1 MIMARHGRT
10 HWRIL
15 TDIDGYCWC
24 NKCDGLAS
32 TSCASWVHPRIHF
45 DMNGFS
51 LVLSWCVFALLEGVC
66 RSFQTSFLWKRW
78 SPFVVSSRA
87 CLWKV
92 QSLLPQ
98 NQLPCWG
105 EPGLLFKSVHLLW
118 ASSAQAALLAM
129 VHAKTG
135 SLYTCALRSVG
146 LHCLSLWPFNCC
158 LLMFIVRCC
167 VHRLACLHFE
177 DLSLFTACHATFLCS
192 VTLCRQGWQ
201 QSLIHFLKL
210 LRPPQIAEMCCLV
223 CSGCI
228 GRYGQW
234 A

>member
-1 MIMARHGRT
+1 MVGDIDGY
-10 HWRIL
+10 WQIL
-15 TDIDGYCWC
+15 TDIAGATSVMDLPPH
-24 NKCDGLAS
+24 LAHLE
-32 TSCASWVHPRIHF
+32 W
-45 DMNGFS
+45 

-105 EPGLLFKSVHLLW
+105 EPGLLFKSVHLLR

-135 SLYTCALRSVG
+135 SLYTCALYGVLACIAWACDLLIVVYCEMLCAQIGLHALWGLVTLHRLSCNFLVQCDVVSSRMTAIFNPFSEAFAPAADRWNVLPGVLWVYWPLWSVG
-146 LHCLSLWPFNCC
+146 L
-158 LLMFIVRCC
+158 
-167 VHRLACLHFE
+167 VHQESFQTTGAAVAKHK
-177 DLSLFTACHATFLCS
+177 T
-192 VTLCRQGWQ
+192 
-201 QSLIHFLKL
+201 
-210 LRPPQIAEMCCLV
+210 
-223 CSGCI
+223 
-228 GRYGQW
+228 
-234 A
+234 

>member
-1 MIMARHGRT
+1 MSWSWQDMVGHIDGY
-10 HWRIL
+10 WQIL
-15 TDIDGYCWC
+15 TDIAGATSVTDLPPH
-24 NKCDGLAS
+24 LAHLE
-32 TSCASWVHPRIHF
+32 W
-45 DMNGFS
+45 

-129 VHAKTG
+129 VHAKNG
-135 SLYTCALRSVG
+135 SLYTCALRSVC

-158 LLMFIVRCC
+158 YWCLLWDVVCTDW
-167 VHRLACLHFE
+167 LACTLRTCHSSSLVMQ
-177 DLSLFTACHATFLCS
+177 LSCAVWHCVVKDDSNL
-192 VTLCRQGWQ
+192 
-201 QSLIHFLKL
+201 
-210 LRPPQIAEMCCLV
+210 
-223 CSGCI
+223 
-228 GRYGQW
+228 
-234 A
+234 

>member
-1 MIMARHGRT
+1 MIMVRHGRR

-15 TDIDGYCWC
+15 TDIDGYYWC

-32 TSCASWVHPRIHF
+32 TSCASWVHPLIHF

-105 EPGLLFKSVHLLW
+105 EPGLLFKSVHLLR

-135 SLYTCALRSVG
+135 SLYTCALYGV
-146 LHCLSLWPFNCC
+146 LACIAWACDLLIVVYWC
-158 LLMFIVRCC
+158 LLWDVVCTDW
-167 VHRLACLHFE
+167 LACTLRTCHSSPLVMQ
-177 DLSLFTACHATFLCS
+177 LSCAVWHCVVKDDSNL
-192 VTLCRQGWQ
+192 
-201 QSLIHFLKL
+201 
-210 LRPPQIAEMCCLV
+210 
-223 CSGCI
+223 
-228 GRYGQW
+228 
-234 A
+234 